1 MLSIISCESV
11 TGHTSDS
18 GTWPMHPV
26 VFTDLAE
33 TGETDT
39 RVCDAGAVFD
49 RENSEALAEDLGSL
63 QDTLDTDLCLDV
75 FYALV
80 GCGIAY
86 VMVS

>member
-1 MLSIISCESV
+1 
-11 TGHTSDS
+11 
-18 GTWPMHPV
+18 MHPV

-39 RVCDAGAVFD
+39 HVCGAGAVFD
-49 RENSEALAEDLGSL
+49 YENSQALVEDGSL
-63 QDTLDTDLCLDV
+63 QDALDADLCLDV

>member
-1 MLSIISCESV
+1 
-11 TGHTSDS
+11 
-18 GTWPMHPV
+18 MHPV

-39 RVCDAGAVFD
+39 HVCGAGAVFD
-49 RENSEALAEDLGSL
+49 NEKSEALTVGLDSL
-63 QDTLDTDLCLDV
+63 QDALDTDLCLDV

>member
-1 MLSIISCESV
+1 
-11 TGHTSDS
+11 
-18 GTWPMHPV
+18 MHPV

-39 RVCDAGAVFD
+39 HACDAGAVFD
-49 RENSEALAEDLGSL
+49 HENVEAFVEDGSL
-63 QDTLDTDLCLDV
+63 EDALDTDLCLDV

>member
-1 MLSIISCESV
+1 
-11 TGHTSDS
+11 
-18 GTWPMHPV
+18 MHPV

-39 RVCDAGAVFD
+39 HVCDAGAVFD
-49 RENSEALAEDLGSL
+49 HENSQALVEDGSL
-63 QDTLDTDLCLDV
+63 QGALDTDLCLDV

>member
-1 MLSIISCESV
+1 
-11 TGHTSDS
+11 
-18 GTWPMHPV
+18 MHPV

-39 RVCDAGAVFD
+39 HVCGAGAVFD
-49 RENSEALAEDLGSL
+49 HENVQALVENGSL
-63 QDTLDTDLCLDV
+63 QGVLDTDLCLDV

>member
-1 MLSIISCESV
+1 
-11 TGHTSDS
+11 
-18 GTWPMHPV
+18 MHPV

-33 TGETDT
+33 TDT
-39 RVCDAGAVFD
+39 HVCDEDAVFD
-49 RENSEALAEDLGSL
+49 NENSEALTVGLVSL
-63 QDTLDTDLCLDV
+63 QDALDADLCLDV

>member
-1 MLSIISCESV
+1 
-11 TGHTSDS
+11 
-18 GTWPMHPV
+18 MHPV

-33 TGETDT
+33 TGESDT
-39 RVCDAGAVFD
+39 HVCDAGAVFD
-49 RENSEALAEDLGSL
+49 RENSEALVQDLGSL
-63 QDTLDTDLCLDV
+63 QDALDTDLCLDV

>member
-1 MLSIISCESV
+1 
-11 TGHTSDS
+11 
-18 GTWPMHPV
+18 MHPV

-39 RVCDAGAVFD
+39 HVCGAGAVFD
-49 RENSEALAEDLGSL
+49 RENSEALTVDLDSL
-63 QDTLDTDLCLDV
+63 QGALDTDLCLDV

>member
-33 TGETDT
+33 RGETDT
-39 RVCDAGAVFD
+39 HVCGAGAVFD
-49 RENSEALAEDLGSL
+49 HENSQALVEDGSL
-63 QDTLDTDLCLDV
+63 QGALDTDLCLDV

>member
-26 VFTDLAE
+26 VFTDVAE

-39 RVCDAGAVFD
+39 HVCDAGAVFD
-49 RENSEALAEDLGSL
+49 RENVAAIVEDDSL
-63 QDTLDTDLCLDV
+63 QDALDADLCLDV

>member
-1 MLSIISCESV
+1 
-11 TGHTSDS
+11 
-18 GTWPMHPV
+18 MHPV

-39 RVCDAGAVFD
+39 HACDAGAVFD
-49 RENSEALAEDLGSL
+49 HENLEALVEDGSL
-63 QDTLDTDLCLDV
+63 QGALDGDLCIDV

>member
-1 MLSIISCESV
+1 
-11 TGHTSDS
+11 
-18 GTWPMHPV
+18 MHPV

-33 TGETDT
+33 TVETDT
-39 RVCDAGAVFD
+39 HVCDAGAVFD
-49 RENSEALAEDLGSL
+49 HENVEALTVGLDSL
-63 QDTLDTDLCLDV
+63 QDALDADLCLDV